1 MSIEH
6 CDIFFFILEAFSK
19 FGTQSLCYWLL
30 VHYTLGFFGRDHGF
44 GSWFVVI
51 RGTTRKIVI
60 RESIKRLI
68 NSYFWIRFI
77 ICDQNYQVKSL
88 DDFPFSW
95 LLAHI
100 IIITFNARY
109 ITSSCLNNS
118 HKLLLIDSFFFQNL
132 FLESFKS
139 PRFFDL
145 ENPLCDSWNMFCLFF
160 SDDQRGLGTIV
171 GRIRDWNSEYCDF
184 DGIEGDLGGRLL
196 LF

>member
-1 MSIEH
+1 MNTFHHLWSELPGEIPRRFS
-6 CDIFFFILEAFSK
+6 FFMII
-19 FGTQSLCYWLL
+19 GT
-30 VHYTLGFFGRDHGF
+30 
-44 GSWFVVI
+44 
-51 RGTTRKIVI
+51 
-60 RESIKRLI
+60 
-68 NSYFWIRFI
+68 
-77 ICDQNYQVKSL
+77 
-88 DDFPFSW
+88 
-95 LLAHI
+95 I
-100 IIITFNARY
+100 IISHLMPDI
-109 ITSSCLNNS
+109 SHLVVSCLNNS